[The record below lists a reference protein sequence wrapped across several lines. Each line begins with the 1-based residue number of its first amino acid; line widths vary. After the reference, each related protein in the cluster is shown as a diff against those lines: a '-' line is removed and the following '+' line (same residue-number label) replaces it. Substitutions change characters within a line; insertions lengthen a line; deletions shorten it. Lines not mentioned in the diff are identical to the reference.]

1 MKPYKYINRYND
13 IFTFTPLDENTLLM
27 EGDFRWGRV
36 GWPNNYSV
44 AYEKYLEMRGGDL
57 SFEEFKTT
65 VHEYDNHKGAFK
77 FPEYIPLITSDTTK
91 IQMVDPSGGPYVGVG
106 MPSNLFHPEI
116 KDKVIENIIND
127 EKGYKLIL
135 K

>member
-27 EGDFRWGRV
+27 EGDFKYIRI
-36 GWPNNYSV
+36 GWPNDYSI
-44 AYEKYLEMRGGDL
+44 AYEKYIQDGGEL
-57 SFEEFKTT
+57 PMEEFQKV
-65 VHEYDNHKGAFK
+65 VHDYNDDKGEFK
-77 FPEYIPLITSDTTK
+77 FPKYIPLITSDTTK
-91 IQMVDPSGGPYVGVG
+91 IKMIDPSGGPYVGVG